1 MHEGLASAAIC
12 WVHGSKKKTMTKRGS
27 LTNDASASNTS
38 SGHPR
43 TAIVT
48 GASQGIGAGLVTRFL
63 EKGYNVVGNSRAI
76 SASTNLT
83 PSPRLALV
91 GGDIG
96 DCATAQKITDTAI
109 ARFGRIDVLVNNAG
123 LLLAKPFIDYT
134 SGDFAA
140 LVSTILAGFF
150 YISQSTAKQMLRQQS
165 GHIVN
170 ISTSI
175 VDQPIAGV
183 PCALQVLTKG
193 GLHAVAR
200 ALAIEY
206 AGHGIRINTV
216 ALGAIRTPMHKIEA
230 HGFLKSLQPIGRMG
244 EIDGVVD
251 AVMYL
256 NDATF
261 VTGEVL
267 HVDGGAHAG
276 KW

>member
-1 MHEGLASAAIC
+1 
-12 WVHGSKKKTMTKRGS
+12 MTERGS
-27 LTNDASASNTS
+27 LSYDASASNTS
-38 SGHPR
+38 SGYPR

-63 EKGYNVVGNSRAI
+63 EKGYNVVGTSRAI

-91 GGDIG
+91 SGDIG

-244 EIDGVVD
+244 EIDEVVD

>member
-1 MHEGLASAAIC
+1 MSTTG
-12 WVHGSKKKTMTKRGS
+12 
-27 LTNDASASNTS
+27 
-38 SGHPR
+38 

-48 GASQGIGAGLVTRFL
+48 GGSQGIGAGLVTRFL

-76 SASTNLT
+76 TKSTNLT

-91 GGDIG
+91 DGDIG
-96 DCATAQKITDTAI
+96 DRATAQKITDTAI

-134 SGDFAA
+134 SGDFDA

-150 YISQSTAKQMLRQQS
+150 YISQNAAKQMLRQQS

-170 ISTSI
+170 ISTSV

-206 AGHGIRINTV
+206 AGQGIRVNTV
-216 ALGAIRTPMHKIEA
+216 ALGAIRTPMHKMEA
-230 HGFLKSLQPIGRMG
+230 HDFLKSLQPIGRMG
-244 EIDGVVD
+244 EIDEVVD

-267 HVDGGAHAG
+267 HVDGGAQAG

>member
-1 MHEGLASAAIC
+1 MIIRPES
-12 WVHGSKKKTMTKRGS
+12 TT
-27 LTNDASASNTS
+27 
-38 SGHPR
+38 R

-63 EKGYNVVGNSRAI
+63 EMGYNVVGNSRTI
-76 SASTNLT
+76 SDSTNLT

-91 GGDIG
+91 DGDIG

-134 SGDFAA
+134 SGDFDV

-150 YISQSTAKQMLRQQS
+150 YISQNISQRAAKQMLRQQS

-170 ISTSI
+170 ISTSV

-206 AGHGIRINTV
+206 AGQGIRINTV
-216 ALGAIRTPMHKIEA
+216 ALGAIKNA
-230 HGFLKSLQPIGRMG
+230 
-244 EIDGVVD
+244 D
-251 AVMYL
+251 AQ
-256 NDATF
+256 NRSP
-261 VTGEVL
+261 
-267 HVDGGAHAG
+267 
-276 KW
+276 

>member
-38 SGHPR
+38 SRHPR

-48 GASQGIGAGLVTRFL
+48 GASQGIGTGLVARFL
-63 EKGYNVVGNSRAI
+63 EKGYNVVGNSRGI

-91 GGDIG
+91 NGDIG
-96 DCATAQKITDTAI
+96 DCATAEKITDTAI

-123 LLLAKPFIDYT
+123 LLIAKPFIDYT
-134 SGDFAA
+134 PGDFDA

-150 YISQSTAKQMLRQQS
+150 YISQSAAKQMLRQQS

-206 AGHGIRINTV
+206 AGQGIRINTV
-216 ALGAIRTPMHKIEA
+216 ALGAIKTPMHKIEA
-230 HGFLKSLQPIGRMG
+230 HDFLKSLQPIGRMG
-244 EIDGVVD
+244 EINEVVD

>member
-1 MHEGLASAAIC
+1 MSTTG
-12 WVHGSKKKTMTKRGS
+12 
-27 LTNDASASNTS
+27 
-38 SGHPR
+38 

-48 GASQGIGAGLVTRFL
+48 GGSQRIGAGLVTRFL

-76 SASTNLT
+76 SKSTNLT

-91 GGDIG
+91 DGDIG
-96 DCATAQKITDTAI
+96 DRATAQKITDTAI

-134 SGDFAA
+134 SGDFDA

-150 YISQSTAKQMLRQQS
+150 YISQNAAKQMLRQQS

-170 ISTSI
+170 ISTSV

-206 AGHGIRINTV
+206 AGQGIRVNTV
-216 ALGAIRTPMHKIEA
+216 ALGAIRTPMHKMEA
-230 HGFLKSLQPIGRMG
+230 HDFLKSLQPIGRMG
-244 EIDGVVD
+244 EIDEVVD

-261 VTGEVL
+261 ITGEVL
-267 HVDGGAHAG
+267 HVGGGAHAG

>member
-1 MHEGLASAAIC
+1 MSTAE
-12 WVHGSKKKTMTKRGS
+12 
-27 LTNDASASNTS
+27 
-38 SGHPR
+38 

-63 EKGYNVVGNSRAI
+63 EKGYNVVGSSRAI
-76 SASTNLT
+76 CESTNLT

-91 GGDIG
+91 DGDIG
-96 DCATAQKITDTAI
+96 YCATAQKITDTAI

-134 SGDFAA
+134 SGDFEA

-150 YISQSTAKQMLRQQS
+150 YISQCAAKQMLRQQS

-170 ISTSI
+170 ISTSV

-200 ALAIEY
+200 A
-206 AGHGIRINTV
+206 
-216 ALGAIRTPMHKIEA
+216 IRTPMHKIEA
-230 HGFLKSLQPIGRMG
+230 HNFLKSLQPVGRMG
-244 EIDGVVD
+244 EIDEVVD

>member
-1 MHEGLASAAIC
+1 MS
-12 WVHGSKKKTMTKRGS
+12 TTK
-27 LTNDASASNTS
+27 
-38 SGHPR
+38 

-76 SASTNLT
+76 STSAAPL
-83 PSPRLALV
+83 PRLALV
-91 GGDIG
+91 DGDIG
-96 DCATAQKITDTAI
+96 DPATAQKITDTAI

-134 SGDFAA
+134 SGDFDL

-150 YISQSTAKQMLRQQS
+150 YVSQSAAKQMLRQQS

-170 ISTSI
+170 ISTSV

-193 GLHAVAR
+193 GLHAVTR

-206 AGHGIRINTV
+206 AGQGIRVNTV
-216 ALGAIRTPMHKIEA
+216 ALGAIKTSMHKIET
-230 HGFLKSLQPIGRMG
+230 HDFLKSLQPVGRMG
-244 EIDGVVD
+244 EVDEVVD
-251 AVMYL
+251 SVMCL

>member
-1 MHEGLASAAIC
+1 M
-12 WVHGSKKKTMTKRGS
+12 SKTK
-27 LTNDASASNTS
+27 
-38 SGHPR
+38 

-76 SASTNLT
+76 STSAA

-91 GGDIG
+91 DGDIG
-96 DCATAQKITDTAI
+96 DPATAQKITDTAI

-123 LLLAKPFIDYT
+123 LLLAKPFTDYT
-134 SGDFAA
+134 SGDFDL

-150 YISQSTAKQMLRQQS
+150 YVSQSAAKQMLRQQS

-170 ISTSI
+170 ISTSV

-193 GLHAVAR
+193 GLHAVTR

-206 AGHGIRINTV
+206 AGKGIRVNTV
-216 ALGAIRTPMHKIEA
+216 ALGAIKTPMHKIET
-230 HGFLKSLQPIGRMG
+230 HDFLKSLQPIGRMG
-244 EIDGVVD
+244 EVDEVVD
-251 AVMYL
+251 SVMCL

-261 VTGEVL
+261 ITGEVL

>member
-1 MHEGLASAAIC
+1 MIIRQEP
-12 WVHGSKKKTMTKRGS
+12 TT
-27 LTNDASASNTS
+27 
-38 SGHPR
+38 R

-63 EKGYNVVGNSRAI
+63 EMGYNVVGNSRAI
-76 SASTNLT
+76 SDSTNLT

-91 GGDIG
+91 DGDIG
-96 DCATAQKITDTAI
+96 DCATAQKITETAI

-123 LLLAKPFIDYT
+123 LLLAKPFINYT
-134 SGDFAA
+134 SGDFEA

-150 YISQSTAKQMLRQQS
+150 YISQNAAKQMLRQEC
-165 GHIVN
+165 GHVVN
-170 ISTSI
+170 ISTS
-175 VDQPIAGV
+175 VADQPIAGV

-193 GLHAVAR
+193 GLHAVTR

-206 AGHGIRINTV
+206 AGQGIRINAV
-216 ALGAIRTPMHKIEA
+216 ALGAIKTPMHKIEA
-230 HGFLKSLQPIGRMG
+230 HDFLKRLQPIGRMG
-244 EIDGVVD
+244 EIDEVVD

-261 VTGEVL
+261 ITGEVL